1 MRLIELHF
9 CCMLSLNLNHPL
21 VLVFNVP
28 ICCNMR
34 QPIHRISH
42 KQRLWIETKTFKM
55 VHRSD
60 EKRENGYFH
69 VWECLAA
76 VTLANNNY
84 IYIFILEFSLC
95 NDCFCIFSF
104 HLFCTFFHFPK
115 RFPLKLSVATKHRHV
130 DCRRSGSNKI
140 IIICLFLFFHNNVFF
155 FFRSHC

>member
-1 MRLIELHF
+1 
-9 CCMLSLNLNHPL
+9 
-21 VLVFNVP
+21 
-28 ICCNMR
+28 
-34 QPIHRISH
+34 
-42 KQRLWIETKTFKM
+42 M

-69 VWECLAA
+69 VWECMAA

-155 FFRSHC
+155 LLSLPLLATYPSKHVHFVKWELMSGKHRKYETLKIYIQSTNALLFHIHIFIKFSFCK